1 MIELKNYL
9 RTSFNKVLLFDTD
22 LVADFLKGDKRC
34 TTFFEDYVFAGLLTS
49 TISSYTAGELFLGT
63 RDKREEQNLDL
74 WLSRVFDVLDMN
86 YEILKE
92 AGILKKKYKMRIGDA
107 IIAATAIKERI
118 PLLTLNPDTY
128 RKLNIKIF
136 KPYV

>member
-34 TTFFEDYVFAGLLTS
+34 ISFFETYVFSGLLTP
-49 TISSYTAGELFLGT
+49 TISSFTAAELFLGA

-74 WLSRVFDVLDMN
+74 WLSSVFEVMDADYGVM
-86 YEILKE
+86 KE
-92 AGILKKKYKMRIGDA
+92 AGILKRKNRMVIGDA
-107 IIAATAIKERI
+107 VIAATAMKERV
-118 PLLTLNPDTY
+118 PLLTLNPDKY

-136 KPYV
+136 NPYV